1 MNRLLEVCLVASL
14 LVSTITPHSIAQTPA
29 MTRGISVQMS
39 LANSAEPQP
48 DADKEDARIVTVTA
62 TGDVDFGSDPI
73 SLADLAQK
81 VRSTPFLRRQ
91 KLYVKADA
99 RITYAKVLQV
109 LNAARTDGIAP
120 LVLLTAQSES
130 STPATIVPPKGLEV
144 LLDPPPGTEPTVVEL
159 VDFGQK
165 EPALKINNQT
175 VFYAALPSALE
186 KLLPN
191 KSERVVRLKAEGR
204 LPFAEVV
211 RSIDACHSA
220 GAQVVLVTPNL

>member
-1 MNRLLEVCLVASL
+1 MNRILEVCLVASM
-14 LVSTITPHSIAQTPA
+14 LVSTITPYSIAQTPA

-39 LANSAEPQP
+39 LANSAESQP
-48 DADKEDARIVTVTA
+48 DADQEDARIVTVTA

-91 KLYVKADA
+91 KLYIKADA

-130 STPATIVPPKGLEV
+130 SRPATIAPPKGLEV
-144 LLDPPPGTEPTVVEL
+144 LRSTSNPFGGAIVAGLDDSDCAVSRTSGAIPSVR
-159 VDFGQK
+159 
-165 EPALKINNQT
+165 
-175 VFYAALPSALE
+175 AAFRTCSTLAYVIRASAL
-186 KLLPN
+186 
-191 KSERVVRLKAEGR
+191 
-204 LPFAEVV
+204 
-211 RSIDACHSA
+211 I
-220 GAQVVLVTPNL
+220 

>member
-1 MNRLLEVCLVASL
+1 MNRILEVCLVASM
-14 LVSTITPHSIAQTPA
+14 LVSTITPYAIAQTPA
-29 MTRGISVQMS
+29 MTRGISVQMP
-39 LANSAEPQP
+39 LANSAESQP
-48 DADKEDARIVTVTA
+48 DADKEDAKIITVTA
-62 TGDVDFGSDPI
+62 TGEVDFGSDPI

-91 KLYVKADA
+91 KLYIKADA

-109 LNAARTDGIAP
+109 LNAARTNGIAP
-120 LVLLTAQSES
+120 QVLLTAQSES

-144 LLDPPPGTEPTVVEL
+144 LLDPPPGTEPTAVEL

-165 EPALKINNQT
+165 EPALKVNNQT
-175 VFYAALPSALE
+175 VSYAALPSALE

-191 KSERVVRLKAEGR
+191 KSERVVRLKAEGQ

>member
-1 MNRLLEVCLVASL
+1 MNRILEVCLVASL
-14 LVSTITPHSIAQTPA
+14 LVSTITPYAIAQTPA
-29 MTRGISVQMS
+29 MTRGISVQMA
-39 LANSAEPQP
+39 LANSAESQP
-48 DADKEDARIVTVTA
+48 DADKEDAKIITVTA
-62 TGDVDFGSDPI
+62 TGEVDFGSDPI

-91 KLYVKADA
+91 KLYIKADA

-109 LNAARTDGIAP
+109 LNAARTNGIAP
-120 LVLLTAQSES
+120 QVLLTAQSES

-144 LLDPPPGTEPTVVEL
+144 LLDPPPGTEPTAVEL

-165 EPALKINNQT
+165 EPALKVNNQT
-175 VFYAALPSALE
+175 VSYAALPSALE

-191 KSERVVRLKAEGR
+191 KSERVVRLKAAGQ